1 VALAAVAALTGGAMA
16 VGCGTQ
22 RGPVFP
28 AATSRSASPTP
39 SRTAPAPVL
48 PPRQRA
54 QADARAILGAFVPP
68 PGARR
73 LASDPAAAILLRQP
87 PTYPGVNNLVDDV
100 SFWRVAMAPTD
111 VLDWEAAHLPRQFE
125 SGSGGEGPWG
135 SGGYINGPTEFDG
148 SWSLPTVYWV
158 LPDRAL
164 MVAVEAIGNGQ
175 SVVRVDA
182 QVTWLDHQ
190 PASERLPS
198 AATIVTFTA
207 VRGSASY
214 LPPAPAPATITDPAR
229 VRRIAALVNSLPLYP
244 QGMIN
249 PGCPMDAGQRLVLT
263 FRARSGGPALAVAAL
278 ELGGCPVVTL
288 TIDGRQ
294 QPPLTGASTLARET
308 LQAAGLH
315 WPGYD
320 QADSSGPGE
329 TPGPIVSTTPAGPAT

>member
-1 VALAAVAALTGGAMA
+1 MA
-16 VGCGTQ
+16 VGCGAQ
-22 RGPVFP
+22 RGPVSPGTTSQSPSP
-28 AATSRSASPTP
+28 AAS
-39 SRTAPAPVL
+39 APAL
-48 PPRQRA
+48 PPRQCA
-54 QADARAILGAFVPP
+54 EADAKGILAAFVPP
-68 PGARR
+68 AGARR
-73 LASDPAAAILLRQP
+73 LTSDPAAASLLRQP
-87 PTYPGVNNLVDDV
+87 PTYPGMRNLVDDV

-111 VLDWEAAHLPRQFE
+111 LLDWEAAHLPRQFE
-125 SGSGGEGPWG
+125 SGSGGTGPWG
-135 SGGYINGPTEFDG
+135 SGGYMNGPEYFDG

-158 LPDRAL
+158 LPDRTL
-164 MVAVEAIGNGQ
+164 LVAVEAIGNGQ

-182 QVTWLDHQ
+182 QVTWLDRQ

-214 LPPAPAPATITDPAR
+214 LPPAPAPATITDPAK

-244 QGMIN
+244 QGY
-249 PGCPMDAGQRLVLT
+249 PGCPRDTGQQLVLT
-263 FRARSGGPALAVAAL
+263 FRARPGGPALAVATAR
-278 ELGGCPVVTL
+278 LGGCPAVTL

-320 QADSSGPGE
+320 QAGSSGPGE
-329 TPGPIVSTTPAGPAT
+329 NPGPIVSTTPADPVT